1 MNKSQIKNSRQKD
14 KKTMTMY
21 WALYPGDNV
30 DRLYIPRKSGGRGI
44 ISLEHCAEMKIKS
57 MKKYV
62 ESRNERL
69 VNAVEREGIL
79 GSGKMKK
86 EVIEMRNKNFME
98 KPLHLKFVWKTNEGR
113 SQEDGTG

>member
-1 MNKSQIKNSRQKD
+1 
-14 KKTMTMY
+14 
-21 WALYPGDNV
+21 
-30 DRLYIPRKSGGRGI
+30 
-44 ISLEHCAEMKIKS
+44 MKIKS